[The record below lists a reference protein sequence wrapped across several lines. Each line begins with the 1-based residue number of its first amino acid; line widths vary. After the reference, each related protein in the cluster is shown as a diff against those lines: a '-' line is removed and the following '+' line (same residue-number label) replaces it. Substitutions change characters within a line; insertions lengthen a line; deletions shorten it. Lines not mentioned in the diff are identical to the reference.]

1 MSYKCVVCGKQVISG
16 NKVSH
21 SKRHTRTKWLPNL
34 QSIKIVLGGRTKK
47 AKVCTRCIRS
57 GKAIKPKPRNFV
69 KKAA

>member
-1 MSYKCVVCGKQVISG
+1 MSYKCVVCGKQVVTG

-34 QSIKIVLGGRTKK
+34 QSIKIILAGRTQK
-47 AKVCTRCIRS
+47 ARVCTNCIRS
-57 GKAIKPKPRNFV
+57 GKIAKPAPRNY

>member
-1 MSYKCVVCGKQVISG
+1 MSYKCVVCGKQAVTG

-34 QSIKIVLGGRTKK
+34 QNIKIVIGGQTKK
-47 AKVCTRCIRS
+47 AKVCTNCIRS
-57 GKAIKPKPRNFV
+57 GKVTKPAPRNY